1 MHRTP
6 AVSTASTLF
15 CVLSTVHNKL
25 SATDRSGNAGA
36 ADPEYHQVGRETQKQ
51 WWDGHPDYQ
60 KQRRQQNP
68 VLVENNR
75 RRPRGRDQK
84 RRVERLVRNNLA
96 SAQVLILPLVGH

>member
-36 ADPEYHQVGRETQKQ
+36 ADPEYHQVGCETQKQ
-51 WWDGHPDYQ
+51 WWDGHPARNSAVSRILWWSRTIVGD
-60 KQRRQQNP
+60 RERGIRSVVSS
-68 VLVENNR
+68 VL
-75 RRPRGRDQK
+75 
-84 RRVERLVRNNLA
+84 
-96 SAQVLILPLVGH
+96 SAIT